1 MFGYKEGFLPVK
13 RNLYEALDSEQGY
26 HRFGQRLHFID
37 PFSSE
42 VQAAITVPTEEALKE
57 VDFAALH
64 AKYEFPAVMQ
74 IKLKF
79 FAWFETTLRRIM
91 ERQQKSLPA
100 EESEEE
106 SLDMAP

>member
-26 HRFGQRLHFID
+26 HRFGQRSHFVD
-37 PFSSE
+37 PFSLETQS
-42 VQAAITVPTEEALKE
+42 AITVPTEEVLKN
-57 VDFAALH
+57 VDFAALQ

-79 FAWFETTLRRIM
+79 FSWFESTLRDIM
-91 ERQQKSLPA
+91 ERQQKPLPI
-100 EESEEE
+100 EESDDE
-106 SLDMAP
+106 SLEMAP